1 MIFGRTNLKIG
12 QSKAK
17 NCEESA
23 GDVRFDV
30 APRKPSKNMEKR
42 VFGTEK
48 ILKKIWRRKM
58 KCWES
63 PETRFYKVSRRTEP
77 SLRVKRSF
85 EVVGIPFFLATGG
98 TMQWTD
104 ADAPFVEEQEQL
116 QIVRV
121 TLILCRAANRG
132 L

>member
-48 ILKKIWRRKM
+48 ILKKNWRRKM

-98 TMQWTD
+98 NTLD
-104 ADAPFVEEQEQL
+104 ARGRWISEQ
-116 QIVRV
+116 
-121 TLILCRAANRG
+121 
-132 L
+132 